1 MADIDSDV
9 AKRME
14 MNRRKCRNVGLG
26 VHEAR
31 FLEDFPMTQ
40 GMKMITDES
49 TDISL
54 LGAIVL
60 CYSGRG
66 GKVVSTFLDLKE
78 IESGTVVAMAKVI
91 KDLIISVQSD
101 PMKLM
106 KVVVVCGFF

>member
-1 MADIDSDV
+1 
-9 AKRME
+9 
-14 MNRRKCRNVGLG
+14 
-26 VHEAR
+26 
-31 FLEDFPMTQ
+31 MTQ

-66 GKVVSTFLDLKE
+66 GQVVSTFLDLKE
-78 IESGTVVAMAKVI
+78 IESGTVVTMAKVI

-101 PMKLM
+101 SMKLM
-106 KVVVVCGFF
+106 IVVVVCGFFKIEFYLHHLVKVRLSRTVCK